1 MQTYNRIMLYFWL
14 IVAALIF
21 VAITYLSLTD
31 GWKKWAFYYI
41 FVVTSLGMFFF
52 KKWMM
57 KRMENHIAFMEEQ
70 QKNNERSAKS

>member
-14 IVAALIF
+14 IVAGLIF
-21 VAITYLSLTD
+21 ITITYLSITD
-31 GWKKWAFYYI
+31 GWKKWVFYYI

-57 KRMENHIAFMEEQ
+57 KRMENHLAYMEEQ
-70 QKNNERSAKS
+70 EKNKNQPKK